1 MDVRFEERRAD
12 EARLGVEP
20 CLCGGCHPTAT
31 FYEGDPGYA
40 RHDPRL
46 AAGPCCC
53 GRFFVLGRTA
63 EEARRRAEGLATERQ
78 REGLAPDGYAF
89 AERRIALPWGEE
101 VIAVSAD
108 FRPAI

>member
-1 MDVRFEERRAD
+1 MDVRFEERSGD
-12 EARLGVEP
+12 VARLGVEP

-31 FYEGDPGYA
+31 FYEGDSGYA

-63 EEARRRAEGLATERQ
+63 EEARRRAEDLAIERQ
-78 REGLAPDGYAF
+78 LGGPRARRYVF

-108 FRPAI
+108 LPPVI